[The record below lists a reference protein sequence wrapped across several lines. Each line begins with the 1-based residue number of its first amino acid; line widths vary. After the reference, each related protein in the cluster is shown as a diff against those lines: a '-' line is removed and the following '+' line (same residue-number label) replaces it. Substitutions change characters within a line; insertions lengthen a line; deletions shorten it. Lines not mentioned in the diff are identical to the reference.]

1 MPILAKA
8 SHLPAILSLVALSWT
23 VPALA
28 QDASTVQAPV
38 TAPAQAQGA
47 STAQAQ
53 DAAAAQAPV
62 TAPAPGGPM
71 QGAEPS
77 GSLVLLFETGSAAL
91 DAENEAILDK
101 ASRLYREGR
110 PIIMIVS
117 GSADATGS
125 PEWNLRLSQ
134 QRANA
139 VARGMLARGIPAER
153 TQILAKG
160 ETNPAVPA
168 RRGVP
173 EAQNR
178 RVEITWR

>member
-1 MPILAKA
+1 MYQQREVNMSIPTKACLAA
-8 SHLPAILSLVALSWT
+8 AALTVLVLPWT
-23 VPALA
+23 
-28 QDASTVQAPV
+28 APV
-38 TAPAQAQGA
+38 L
-47 STAQAQ
+47 
-53 DAAAAQAPV
+53 AQAPV
-62 TAPAPGGPM
+62 QPDPTGAPITAPVPGGAM

-77 GSLVLLFETGSAAL
+77 GSLVLLFESGSTTVNAQ
-91 DAENEAILDK
+91 NQAILDQ

-117 GSADATGS
+117 GSTDAVGM
-125 PEWNLRLSQ
+125 PAQNLILSQ

-168 RRGVP
+168 PRGVP

>member
-1 MPILAKA
+1 MLFPSGGA
-8 SHLPAILSLVALSWT
+8 ALS
-23 VPALA
+23 
-28 QDASTVQAPV
+28 
-38 TAPAQAQGA
+38 
-47 STAQAQ
+47 
-53 DAAAAQAPV
+53 
-62 TAPAPGGPM
+62 
-71 QGAEPS
+71 
-77 GSLVLLFETGSAAL
+77 
-91 DAENEAILDK
+91 AENQAILDQ

-117 GSADATGS
+117 GSTDAVGVPS
-125 PEWNLRLSQ
+125 QNLILSQ

-168 RRGVP
+168 TRGVP